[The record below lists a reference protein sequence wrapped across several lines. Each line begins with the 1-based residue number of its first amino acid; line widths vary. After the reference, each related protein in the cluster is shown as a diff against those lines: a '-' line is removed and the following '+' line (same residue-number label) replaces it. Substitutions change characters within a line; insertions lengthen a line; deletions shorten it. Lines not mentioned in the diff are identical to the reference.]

1 MKNLRNK
8 FFRTII
14 GAAAFAAS
22 MTGSTS
28 CDAFKEDL
36 PPCPE
41 GVALRFVFDYNMEFA
56 NAFPSQVDCLTLLV
70 YDAAGNYVTT
80 RTETTSVLADEN
92 WRMNIDLPAGQTYHF
107 VAYGGLECSQSTFSF
122 VNTPAAGSSLDQLQV
137 TMDADCIDA
146 NPGKDLHPLFFGDL
160 DLAVPAGALD
170 YTAGT
175 VYMMRDTNT
184 LRILLQNVDGTPCYA
199 SDFTFK
205 LTDNNTLFNFD
216 NDVIPTTEGITYA
229 PYYTGEAT
237 PGLTESG
244 TPITLAAAEF
254 SLSRLMAGNNARLT
268 INNANNGTTVL
279 SVPIINYLL
288 LLRSQQFATMGNQE
302 FLDREHR
309 WNVILFLEHG
319 RWVDTHIVVNDW
331 NVRINNAEL

>member
-1 MKNLRNK
+1 MNIFRNK
-8 FFRTII
+8 FFRACT
-14 GAAAFAAS
+14 GAAILAAS
-22 MTGSTS
+22 VAGLSS
-28 CDAFKEDL
+28 CNAFKEDL

-70 YDAAGNYVTT
+70 YDAAGNYVKTV
-80 RTETTSVLADEN
+80 TETTSVLADEN

-146 NPGKDLHPLFFGDL
+146 DPGKDLHPLFFGDL
-160 DLAVPAGALD
+160 DLAVPTGATD

-184 LRILLQNVDGTPCYA
+184 LRILLQNVDGTPCHA
-199 SDFTFK
+199 ADFDFE

-216 NDVIPTTEGITYA
+216 NDVIPTPDGINYA